1 MPAVHL
7 VERDQLDPTHVPTFD
22 SAEAHFGHVPNLIK
36 ALASNQ
42 EMCRSITGFLIQA
55 LGPGRIDWGTKELVI
70 LKTLRAVGSY
80 YSYGAHERLAVELGI
95 DPGKIGDVANSQWRT
110 SPHFSDD
117 ERVLL
122 EFAEQ
127 VAEDAND
134 VSDDL
139 WDRLRAAW
147 DAGQLLEINA
157 VITTFIMVGRVGDA
171 LGVCDPVLFSKPITE

>member
-1 MPAVHL
+1 
-7 VERDQLDPTHVPTFD
+7 
-22 SAEAHFGHVPNLIK
+22 
-36 ALASNQ
+36 
-42 EMCRSITGFLIQA
+42 
-55 LGPGRIDWGTKELVI
+55 
-70 LKTLRAVGSY
+70 
-80 YSYGAHERLAVELGI
+80 
-95 DPGKIGDVANSQWRT
+95 
-110 SPHFSDD
+110 
-117 ERVLL
+117 
-122 EFAEQ
+122 FAEQ